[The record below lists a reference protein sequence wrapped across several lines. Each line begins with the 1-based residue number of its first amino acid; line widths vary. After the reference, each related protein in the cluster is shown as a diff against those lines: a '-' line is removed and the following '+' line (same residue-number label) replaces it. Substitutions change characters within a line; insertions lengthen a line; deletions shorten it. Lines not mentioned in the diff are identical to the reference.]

1 MKAWSTTYVELE
13 NGEKEEA
20 EAALDFL
27 VKLSDT
33 VKKKATSEEMLAIDT
48 VRMMLN
54 SVIDEGCLL

>member
-1 MKAWSTTYVELE
+1 MKAWNTTYVELE
-13 NGEKEEA
+13 NEEQKEA

-27 VKLSDT
+27 VKLSDA

-54 SVIDEGCLL
+54 SVINEGILL